1 MESNSPE
8 DFFEKKLPARFNA
21 EKAKGIDVTVQ
32 VNLTGNNPSD
42 WVIVIK
48 DQKLQTSRGTIE
60 APTLSLK
67 ATEAD
72 FLDLVNGKNTPAKA
86 QILDF
91 FRKNSNFFVLKLI
104 SKVIGPAR
112 HDSGLTG

>member
-72 FLDLVNGKNTPAKA
+72 FLDLVNGKLSAEKA
-86 QILDF
+86 F
-91 FRKNSNFFVLKLI
+91 FSGKVNFKGNIITALKL
-104 SKVIGPAR
+104 R
-112 HDSGLTG
+112 ETGLLG

>member
-42 WVIVIK
+42 WVIIIK

-72 FLDLVNGKNTPAKA
+72 FLDLVNGKLSAEKA
-86 QILDF
+86 F
-91 FRKNSNFFVLKLI
+91 FSGKVNFKGNIITALKL
-104 SKVIGPAR
+104 R
-112 HDSGLTG
+112 ETGLLG